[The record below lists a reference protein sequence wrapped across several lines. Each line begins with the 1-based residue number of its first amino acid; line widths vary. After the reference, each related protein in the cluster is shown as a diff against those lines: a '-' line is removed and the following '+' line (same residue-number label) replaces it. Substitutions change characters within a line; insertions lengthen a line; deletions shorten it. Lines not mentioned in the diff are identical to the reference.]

1 MEHRWGERTRVDI
14 PTRIATRHSVL
25 IGAGRFSNLSASG
38 GFIAG
43 SFSVRLL
50 SQVQVSVVS
59 AGAQHEA
66 VLLPAYVARKCSS
79 GVGVEWCDFAPMAV
93 TELLRAAATGARL
106 RFVPAESAPSSASA
120 PAPTPIP
127 SPLNAR

>member
-25 IGAGRFSNLSASG
+25 VGAGRFSNLSASG

-59 AGAQHEA
+59 PSPLLEA
-66 VLLPAYVARKCSS
+66 VLLAAYVSRKCSS

-93 TELLRAAATGARL
+93 TELLRAAAAGNAV
-106 RFVPAESAPSSASA
+106 RFVPPEPAPS
-120 PAPTPIP
+120 PGVCTTD
-127 SPLNAR
+127 

>member
-25 IGAGRFSNLSASG
+25 VGAGRFTNLSASG

-43 SFSVRLL
+43 SLSVRLF

-59 AGAQHEA
+59 PSPQREA
-66 VLLPAYVARKCSS
+66 VLLAAYVSRKCSS

-93 TELLRAAATGARL
+93 TELLRAVAAGTAL
-106 RFVPAESAPSSASA
+106 RFVALETVSFPGICSTE
-120 PAPTPIP
+120 
-127 SPLNAR
+127 

>member
-1 MEHRWGERTRVDI
+1 MEHRWGERKRVDF

-25 IGAGRFSNLSASG
+25 IGAGRFSDLSASG

-43 SFSVRLL
+43 TFSVRSL

-59 AGAQHEA
+59 ASPLREA
-66 VLLPAYVARKCSS
+66 ILLAAYVSRKCSS

-93 TELLRAAATGARL
+93 TELLRAVASEAAGASV
-106 RFVPAESAPSSASA
+106 RFVAPETA
-120 PAPTPIP
+120 PGDHGPVF
-127 SPLNAR
+127 RR